1 MKNGNKIIQ
10 RTGNEVTGTVRV
22 QVSFCIQ
29 VFFFIFPV
37 PCARCPHWSI
47 VVAIFEVSSILPY
60 DAVYR
65 PQCHQLSKALEA
77 DYGSTSDE
85 KQWLNFDLKWLKIKT
100 VTRSGYFLAQFQ
112 HNNTN

>member
-1 MKNGNKIIQ
+1 M
-10 RTGNEVTGTVRV
+10 RLYR
-22 QVSFCIQ
+22 
-29 VFFFIFPV
+29 
-37 PCARCPHWSI
+37 SI